1 MDKEHG
7 MTSHD
12 GFMAKRLRALLSALL
27 ALLLAVCMAWPLAG
41 CNATPEADG
50 TGAGDVAA
58 GDATDAADEANDE
71 PSFDLASFANPFI
84 GTWESDIPS
93 ANTKLTFVYKAD
105 GTFDYE
111 MDGVAADQG
120 GKGSGAYLINGNIQ
134 VSYLDYEGAAAY
146 IFEVV
151 DNDTINVTEIDEI
164 KENGELVL
172 GNMAPFKRVD
182 GTEVAE
188 KDQPF
193 KLNNPFIGSW
203 NAQIPSDDDPELVF
217 DVTMEYRQ
225 DGTAKFSIAPDQVF
239 PDSNYAVYGDVL
251 VTFDPESKAFEMFT
265 FKQVDSDTIDVTE
278 LLSVNPDGSRNLGET
293 VPFKRVK

>member
-7 MTSHD
+7 AAWR
-12 GFMAKRLRALLSALL
+12 GGLSANRLMALLL
-27 ALLLAVCMAWPLAG
+27 ALLLAACTAWPLAG
-41 CNATPEADG
+41 CSAPADDSG
-50 TGAGDVAA
+50 QAADAVAGDVAN
-58 GDATDAADEANDE
+58 GLDASEDE
-71 PSFDLASFANPFI
+71 PAFDLASFANPFI

-93 ANTKLTFVYKAD
+93 ANAKLTFVYKAD

-111 MDGVAADQG
+111 MEGVPADQG

-146 IFEVV
+146 VFEVV
-151 DNDTINVTEIDEI
+151 DNDTINVTEIDEV
-164 KENGELVL
+164 KENGDLVL
-172 GNMAPFKRVD
+172 GSTAPFRRVD
-182 GTEVAE
+182 GTEVVE

-193 KLNNPFIGSW
+193 KLDNPFIGTW

-217 DVTMEYRQ
+217 DVTMEYRR
-225 DGTAKFSIAPDQVF
+225 DSIGKFSIAPDQVF

-251 VTFDPESKAFEMFT
+251 VTFDPTTNAFEMFT
-265 FKQVDSDTIDVTE
+265 FKQVDADTIDVTE

-293 VPFKRVK
+293 VPFKRLK